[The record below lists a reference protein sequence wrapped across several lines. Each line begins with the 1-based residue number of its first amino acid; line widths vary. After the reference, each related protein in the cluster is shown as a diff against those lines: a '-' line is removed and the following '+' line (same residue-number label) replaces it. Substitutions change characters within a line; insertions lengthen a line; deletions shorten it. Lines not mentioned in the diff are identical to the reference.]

1 MPIYFWN
8 DPDGQKYHDAYFDVY
23 PGIWSHGDYITLND
37 HGGVKIFGRSD
48 ATLNPG
54 GVRIGTAEIYRIVEG
69 FSEISDSLVVG
80 QDWEG
85 DERIILF
92 VKLGKEI
99 SFSNKL
105 AESISDA
112 IRKNCSPHHVPAKTL
127 ETKDI
132 PYTIS
137 GKKVEIAVRK
147 IISGEDV
154 TNRDAFANPES
165 LDFYKNLTVLQS

>member
-1 MPIYFWN
+1 MPVYFWN
-8 DPDGQKYHDAYFDVY
+8 DPNGQKYHDAYFDVY

-69 FSEISDSLVVG
+69 FSEIADSLVVG

-154 TNRDAFANPES
+154 TNRDALANPES
-165 LDFYKNLTVLQS
+165 LDFYKNLTALQS

>member
-8 DPDGQKYHDAYFDVY
+8 DSNGEKYHDAYFDVY
-23 PGIWSHGDYITLND
+23 PGIWSHGDYITVND

-48 ATLNPG
+48 TTLNPG
-54 GVRIGTAEIYRIVEG
+54 GVRIGTAEIYRIVDG
-69 FSEISDSLVVG
+69 LSEITDSLVVG

-92 VKLGKEI
+92 VKLEKEI
-99 SFSNKL
+99 SLSKNL
-105 AESISDA
+105 AQSISHA
-112 IRKNCSPHHVPAKTL
+112 IRKNCSPRHVPAKIL

-137 GKKVEIAVRK
+137 GKKVEIAVKK
-147 IISGEDV
+147 IISGSDV
-154 TNRDAFANPES
+154 SNRDALANPES
-165 LDFYKNLTVLQS
+165 LNFYKNITALKS